1 MKNASIDN
9 LNNKEKQK
17 KSLSQQRNKSALN
30 QSTTLAA
37 SSTYFND
44 ILDIFQINSMAKSI
58 VNVEQQ
64 LDKDLQKT

>member
-30 QSTTLAA
+30 HSTNLAA

-64 LDKDLQKT
+64 LDKDLQQT

>member
-17 KSLSQQRNKSALN
+17 KSLSQQRNKSTLN
-30 QSTTLAA
+30 HSSNLAA

-64 LDKDLQKT
+64 LDKDLQQT